1 MLMGKL
7 LPSKTNPSTLI
18 SFPRGSGNH
27 STLMKEKDMGK
38 LKNALIQF
46 QEQRDGKGIK
56 NIDPRNRGMVDS
68 DEAWAIYEAEFNDWL
83 DKYEASFGD
92 DRGYLP

>member
-1 MLMGKL
+1 
-7 LPSKTNPSTLI
+7 
-18 SFPRGSGNH
+18 
-27 STLMKEKDMGK
+27 MGK

-46 QEQRDGKGIK
+46 EEQRAGKQK
-56 NIDPRNRGMVDS
+56 PTLDPRYRGLEDS